1 MRDDLLLGVNTVA
14 KAVSTKTTMPI
25 LQCILIQARDGSII
39 MTANDMELGIE
50 TSVIGQVFEDGMVAV
65 EAKVFSEIVRR
76 LPNNNVSLVTDED
89 NGLRITCEKV
99 KFSIPVK
106 NPEEFTFLPE
116 VDRSNRISISQFT
129 LKEMVRQTIFSIAE
143 SESNPMMSGE
153 LLEVSG
159 SEMRMVSLDGHRISI
174 RKTELTE
181 IYPRI
186 KVIIPGKTLNEI
198 SKLLNSDTESF
209 VNIFV
214 TDRHILFEFNDTIVV
229 SRLIEGE
236 YFRVDQMLNNDYGT
250 KITVNRKDMLNC
262 IDRTTML
269 IKESDKRPIVIGI
282 SDTQMEVR
290 LNSSIGSMHEELFI
304 EKTGSDMMI
313 GFNPKY
319 LIEALRVIDEEEVDI
334 YLISAKA
341 PCFIRDKD
349 QTYVY
354 LILPVNFNVY

>member
-1 MRDDLLLGVNTVA
+1 MLGVNTVA

-65 EAKVFSEIVRR
+65 EAKVFSAIVRR

>member
-1 MRDDLLLGVNTVA
+1 
-14 KAVSTKTTMPI
+14 
-25 LQCILIQARDGSII
+25 
-39 MTANDMELGIE
+39 
-50 TSVIGQVFEDGMVAV
+50 
-65 EAKVFSEIVRR
+65 
-76 LPNNNVSLVTDED
+76 
-89 NGLRITCEKV
+89 
-99 KFSIPVK
+99 
-106 NPEEFTFLPE
+106 
-116 VDRSNRISISQFT
+116 
-129 LKEMVRQTIFSIAE
+129 
-143 SESNPMMSGE
+143 MSGE
-153 LLEVSG
+153 LFDFDSDRLRVIA
-159 SEMRMVSLDGHRISI
+159 LDGQRIAI
-174 RKTELTE
+174 RNVPLKKSSAAV
-181 IYPRI
+181 
-186 KVIIPGKTLNEI
+186 KVIVPGKTMNELGKI
-198 SKLLNSDTESF
+198 LEDEAEKDVEIFITEK
-209 VNIFV
+209 
-214 TDRHILFEFNDTIVV
+214 HILFEFGKTSVV

>member
-106 NPEEFTFLPE
+106 NPEEFTFLPD